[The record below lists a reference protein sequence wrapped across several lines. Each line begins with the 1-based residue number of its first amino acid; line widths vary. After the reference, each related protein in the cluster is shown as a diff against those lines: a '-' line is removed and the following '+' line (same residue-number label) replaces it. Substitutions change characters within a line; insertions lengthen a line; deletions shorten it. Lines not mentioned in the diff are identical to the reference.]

1 MSDVVTQDGEA
12 GLGVGAV
19 ELLVDVLSQSQST
32 GPTAAAPTDFYDR
45 LCEAVCR
52 LARMRRAVIFQYD
65 AGTRRVR
72 AVGVHAISMA
82 PFADAQLS
90 FDSLPI
96 TARALAEDV
105 VLEVVGDLTGQ
116 ASEEFAELVSEPA
129 RLVCAPMAA
138 AGRALGVILADRPM
152 SAPPLHDADRSLLW
166 TLGKVAALVSVAR
179 TVSTQSERARA
190 LEQRID
196 LAREIHEGVIQRL
209 FGVSMALDGDG
220 DLPESARQRCATETQ
235 SALAEL
241 RSALQRPLGRAPRA
255 TQTTLVAE
263 ITRLA
268 RLHPALGLESTP
280 SPAAR
285 RSRYRRRSSRSLSRS
300 CVKRSVTRSSTPSQA
315 TCPCTSGTPTERSR
329 WRSSTTASLLTRAG
343 WPEWDCDWRRLRR
356 CSSTVSSSSA
366 NVSRGPGRSVWWSPT
381 RTAMTEARAA
391 QRSPTRLRVLVVDD
405 HDVVHWGFRLM
416 LTQLPWVERCLS
428 AQNGSDALE
437 LAAHYRPH
445 VALVDL
451 FIGEESGAEVC
462 ERSGPAA
469 VDAGA
474 AVLRRG
480 RDLVTGGAGRG
491 RLRVRLQRLAGAT
504 DRGGGPAGR
513 PRQERVRRHEP
524 QGAMGLSERE
534 RAVLEL
540 MASGATNPEIGEALH
555 ISRHTVK
562 EHCSAVYRKLGVR
575 TAGAIPV
582 GQDPPNDWS
591 PSDTPVPSTPQ

>member
-19 ELLVDVLSQSQST
+19 ELLVDVLSQSQSRSPT
-32 GPTAAAPTDFYDR
+32 GAAPTDFYDR

-96 TARALAEDV
+96 TARALAEDA

-152 SAPPLHDADRSLLW
+152 SAPPLQDAARSLLW

-268 RLHPALGLESTP
+268 RLHPALGLELDP
-280 SPAAR
+280 EAGGPPIQVPAA
-285 RSRYRRRSSRSLSRS
+285 LE
-300 CVKRSVTRSSTPSQA
+300 P
-315 TCPCTSGTPTERSR
+315 
-329 WRSSTTASLLTRAG
+329 L
-343 WPEWDCDWRRLRR
+343 
-356 CSSTVSSSSA
+356 
-366 NVSRGPGRSVWWSPT
+366 
-381 RTAMTEARAA
+381 A
-391 QRSPTRLRVLVVDD
+391 QS
-405 HDVVHWGFRLM
+405 
-416 LTQLPWVERCLS
+416 
-428 AQNGSDALE
+428 
-437 LAAHYRPH
+437 
-445 VALVDL
+445 
-451 FIGEESGAEVC
+451 
-462 ERSGPAA
+462 
-469 VDAGA
+469 
-474 AVLRRG
+474 VLREAVRNAVKHAEPSHVSVHVG
-480 RDLVTGGAGRG
+480 HADGAFSMEVINDGVAPDAR
-491 RLRVRLQRLAGAT
+491 RLAG
-504 DRGGGPAGR
+504 
-513 PRQERVRRHEP
+513 
-524 QGAMGLSERE
+524 MGLRLATVEALQFNGFVEFGERE
-534 RAVLEL
+534 P
-540 MASGATNPEIGEALH
+540 GTWQ
-555 ISRHTVK
+555 
-562 EHCSAVYRKLGVR
+562 VR
-575 TAGAIPV
+575 LV
-582 GQDPPNDWS
+582 
-591 PSDTPVPSTPQ
+591 VPDEDGDD